1 MTTIDPRTIKQLL
14 ELQMLGKSGL
24 LSSTATA
31 DEGNGFAEVLG
42 MLLSTTADSA
52 DAGTMAAGAQ
62 APFLPETTRL
72 PLAYGFSAAP
82 VRYAED
88 ATRAEETSRR
98 TAFEPI
104 IQAASR
110 RFGVEASLIKSVI
123 AAESSYNANAVSH
136 AGAKGLMQLMDATGR
151 AMGVSDPFDPA
162 QNIEGGTRYL
172 SRLLLKYGGNEMMAL
187 AAYNAGPSRID
198 RLGVAND
205 RELADKLHLL
215 PEETQRYVRKVLE
228 MKSDYE
234 AEA

>member
-1 MTTIDPRTIKQLL
+1 MTTIDPRTLKQLI
-14 ELQMLGKSGL
+14 ELQMLGQSGL
-24 LSSTATA
+24 LSSAATA
-31 DEGNGFAEVLG
+31 DEGSGFAEVLG
-42 MLLSTTADSA
+42 MLLSSAADSS
-52 DAGTMAAGAQ
+52 DAKAMAAGSR
-62 APFLPETTRL
+62 APFPPETALL
-72 PLAYGFSAAP
+72 PFAYRFSATP
-82 VRYAED
+82 VRYAE
-88 ATRAEETSRR
+88 AAVGAEETSRR
-98 TAFEPI
+98 AAFEPI

-123 AAESSYNANAVSH
+123 AVESSFNANAVSR

-187 AAYNAGPSRID
+187 AAYNAGPGRVD

-228 MKSDYE
+228 MKRGYE

>member
-52 DAGTMAAGAQ
+52 DAGTMAAGSQ

-72 PLAYGFSAAP
+72 PFAYGFSAAP

-88 ATRAEETSRR
+88 ATRAEEISRR